1 MVEYIEF
8 SLFLKNKTKL
18 QFELSEHLKQT
29 LLTQQQH
36 LGVTYIKKKKQRK
49 KNKEQ
54 SVYKTICF
62 RVWTLFYYYI

>member
-18 QFELSEHLKQT
+18 QFELSEHLKQI

-36 LGVTYIKKKKQRK
+36 LGVTYIKKKQRK
-49 KNKEQ
+49 KTKEQ
-54 SVYKTICF
+54 SVYKTIWF